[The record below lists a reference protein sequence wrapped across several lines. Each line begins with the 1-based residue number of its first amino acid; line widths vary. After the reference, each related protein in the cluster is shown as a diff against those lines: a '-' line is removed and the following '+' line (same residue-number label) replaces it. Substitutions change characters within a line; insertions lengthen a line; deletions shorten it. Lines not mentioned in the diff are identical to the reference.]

1 MTMKQNITLSLDSD
15 LLRRARVLAAEQGTS
30 VSRLLAA
37 HLERLVRDEEA
48 YRRLRQQALSTLE
61 QGLHLGGA
69 RPDRE
74 SLHDR

>member
-37 HLERLVRDEEA
+37 HLEGLVRDEET

>member
-1 MTMKQNITLSLDSD
+1 MKQNITLSLDSD

-74 SLHDR
+74 SLHER